1 MHSSDYYRDEADYYR
16 LIAGAAENDAD
27 KHELLEIAIACE
39 EVANILDDRRAS
51 G

>member
-16 LIAGAAENDAD
+16 LLAGSAENDAD
-27 KHELLEIAIACE
+27 KHELLQLAIACE
-39 EVANILDDRRAS
+39 EVADSLDDRRAS